1 MLLEGRYSGYILNRC
16 GFLKVKS
23 KFFVNVCKGENENK
37 FFFWGL
43 IAGFFLIKKKSLFAD
58 LS

>member
-1 MLLEGRYSGYILNRC
+1 MTFFIEELMVMLLEGRYSGYILNRC

-37 FFFWGL
+37 FFFL
-43 IAGFFLIKKKSLFAD
+43 IFR
-58 LS
+58 